1 MRMPEY
7 TPVYVVTGFL
17 DSGKT
22 SLLNQ
27 LLSRRLESGHS
38 LCCIQFEQ
46 GEQALEQ
53 DLIDRGNLDL
63 LHFPVR
69 KLQSGAGMQQVS
81 KQIYDYL
88 LRNDPEELWI
98 EWNGTLPISVLQT
111 LFPPAKKQ
119 DGGTPGDFCQLQ
131 RMLYLADS
139 TKLDALLQQTGG
151 MALEQISASDVIVL
165 RNWGPVSQFKNRKR
179 MLRELNP
186 GVKVLP
192 LNSVGTVE
200 RAMLRPGRQPAFWFL
215 LGIAYFTAA
224 YLTLRMVIGAGGNL
238 ADAVV
243 NVFLGILLQ
252 AFPFL
257 LIGVLLSS
265 AIQIFVSQ
273 QWLHEHFP
281 KHLAGGLLFAALAGF
296 CLPVCDCASV
306 PVFRSLV
313 RKGVPPAAAVTFL
326 MAAPVINPV
335 VILSTWYAFSGDVRI
350 VLCRVGLGLL
360 CAVLIGLTFSRAGKN
375 GLSSSGSGWF
385 SCACGCSVG
394 QAAEGGKLSLYLRHT
409 QTEFFSVGKYLVLG
423 ALVSALFQ
431 TLDRSFPWGNGGDG
445 LFLPLLVLM
454 GMAFFLSLCSSA
466 DAVVARSFAGQFPMG
481 ALMGFMVF
489 GPMMDIK
496 NLILLSGGFSRKF
509 VLRLCLTSFCICGMV
524 VFLSFSTGLERSLL

>member
-335 VILSTWYAFSGDVRI
+335 AILSTWYAFSGDVRI

-375 GLSSSGSGWF
+375 GLSPSGSGWF

-394 QAAEGGKLSLYLRHT
+394 QAAEGGKLSL
-409 QTEFFSVGKYLVLG
+409 
-423 ALVSALFQ
+423 
-431 TLDRSFPWGNGGDG
+431 
-445 LFLPLLVLM
+445 
-454 GMAFFLSLCSSA
+454 
-466 DAVVARSFAGQFPMG
+466 
-481 ALMGFMVF
+481 
-489 GPMMDIK
+489 
-496 NLILLSGGFSRKF
+496 
-509 VLRLCLTSFCICGMV
+509 
-524 VFLSFSTGLERSLL
+524 

>member
-375 GLSSSGSGWF
+375 GLSPSGSGWF

-394 QAAEGGKLSLYLRHT
+394 QAAEGGKLSLYGAPLELHGYNSRQ
-409 QTEFFSVGKYLVLG
+409 QTITVSNEEFYDWLCVFYTDIEQLEGFQVTMTGQVYKNTPVMADNEFVPARLVMACCVADL
-423 ALVSALFQ
+423 S
-431 TLDRSFPWGNGGDG
+431 PCG
-445 LFLPLLVLM
+445 LFCTYGNVSELESDSWVTVTGILYGEQYKGQEEPRLRVT
-454 GMAFFLSLCSSA
+454 S
-466 DAVVARSFAGQFPMG
+466 VVPAKPIEGYIFPY
-481 ALMGFMVF
+481 
-489 GPMMDIK
+489 
-496 NLILLSGGFSRKF
+496 S
-509 VLRLCLTSFCICGMV
+509 
-524 VFLSFSTGLERSLL
+524 

>member
-151 MALEQISASDVIVL
+151 MVLEQISASDVIVL

-360 CAVLIGLTFSRAGKN
+360 CAVLIGLTFSQSRKERLEPVRLRLVFLRLRLFCGAGSRGRKALPLSPPYAN
-375 GLSSSGSGWF
+375 GVFQCWEVPCAGRPGIRPVPDSGQVI
-385 SCACGCSVG
+385 SVG
-394 QAAEGGKLSLYLRHT
+394 ERRGWAVPSSPGADGNGIFSLSLLLRRRGGCQELCRTVPHGGPDGIYGIWPYDGY
-409 QTEFFSVGKYLVLG
+409 QESDP
-423 ALVSALFQ
+423 ALRRLF
-431 TLDRSFPWGNGGDG
+431 
-445 LFLPLLVLM
+445 
-454 GMAFFLSLCSSA
+454 A
-466 DAVVARSFAGQFPMG
+466 
-481 ALMGFMVF
+481 
-489 GPMMDIK
+489 
-496 NLILLSGGFSRKF
+496 
-509 VLRLCLTSFCICGMV
+509 
-524 VFLSFSTGLERSLL
+524 

>member
-1 MRMPEY
+1 M
-7 TPVYVVTGFL
+7 
-17 DSGKT
+17 
-22 SLLNQ
+22 
-27 LLSRRLESGHS
+27 
-38 LCCIQFEQ
+38 
-46 GEQALEQ
+46 
-53 DLIDRGNLDL
+53 
-63 LHFPVR
+63 
-69 KLQSGAGMQQVS
+69 
-81 KQIYDYL
+81 
-88 LRNDPEELWI
+88 
-98 EWNGTLPISVLQT
+98 
-111 LFPPAKKQ
+111 
-119 DGGTPGDFCQLQ
+119 
-131 RMLYLADS
+131 
-139 TKLDALLQQTGG
+139 
-151 MALEQISASDVIVL
+151 
-165 RNWGPVSQFKNRKR
+165 
-179 MLRELNP
+179 
-186 GVKVLP
+186 
-192 LNSVGTVE
+192 
-200 RAMLRPGRQPAFWFL
+200 
-215 LGIAYFTAA
+215 
-224 YLTLRMVIGAGGNL
+224 

-375 GLSSSGSGWF
+375 GLSPSGSGWF
-385 SCACGCSVG
+385 SWACGCSVG

-423 ALVSALFQ
+423 ALVSAC
-431 TLDRSFPWGNGGDG
+431 SSPWTGHFRGGTAG
-445 LFLPLLVLM
+445 M
-454 GMAFFLSLCSSA
+454 GCSFLSWC
-466 DAVVARSFAGQFPMG
+466 
-481 ALMGFMVF
+481 
-489 GPMMDIK
+489 
-496 NLILLSGGFSRKF
+496 
-509 VLRLCLTSFCICGMV
+509 
-524 VFLSFSTGLERSLL
+524 

>member
-1 MRMPEY
+1 
-7 TPVYVVTGFL
+7 
-17 DSGKT
+17 
-22 SLLNQ
+22 
-27 LLSRRLESGHS
+27 
-38 LCCIQFEQ
+38 
-46 GEQALEQ
+46 
-53 DLIDRGNLDL
+53 
-63 LHFPVR
+63 
-69 KLQSGAGMQQVS
+69 
-81 KQIYDYL
+81 
-88 LRNDPEELWI
+88 
-98 EWNGTLPISVLQT
+98 
-111 LFPPAKKQ
+111 
-119 DGGTPGDFCQLQ
+119 
-131 RMLYLADS
+131 
-139 TKLDALLQQTGG
+139 
-151 MALEQISASDVIVL
+151 
-165 RNWGPVSQFKNRKR
+165 
-179 MLRELNP
+179 
-186 GVKVLP
+186 
-192 LNSVGTVE
+192 
-200 RAMLRPGRQPAFWFL
+200 MLRPGRQPACWFL

-335 VILSTWYAFSGDVRI
+335 AILSTWYAFSGDVRI

-375 GLSSSGSGWF
+375 GLSPSGSGWF

>member
-1 MRMPEY
+1 M
-7 TPVYVVTGFL
+7 
-17 DSGKT
+17 
-22 SLLNQ
+22 
-27 LLSRRLESGHS
+27 
-38 LCCIQFEQ
+38 
-46 GEQALEQ
+46 
-53 DLIDRGNLDL
+53 
-63 LHFPVR
+63 
-69 KLQSGAGMQQVS
+69 
-81 KQIYDYL
+81 
-88 LRNDPEELWI
+88 
-98 EWNGTLPISVLQT
+98 
-111 LFPPAKKQ
+111 
-119 DGGTPGDFCQLQ
+119 
-131 RMLYLADS
+131 
-139 TKLDALLQQTGG
+139 
-151 MALEQISASDVIVL
+151 LEQISASDVIVL

-281 KHLAGGLLFAALAGF
+281 KHLAGSLLFAALAGF

-375 GLSSSGSGWF
+375 GLSPAVLWVRQQRAESSPSISAIRKRSFSVLGSTLCWAPWYPPCSRPWTGHF
-385 SCACGCSVG
+385 RGGTAGMGCS
-394 QAAEGGKLSLYLRHT
+394 
-409 QTEFFSVGKYLVLG
+409 
-423 ALVSALFQ
+423 
-431 TLDRSFPWGNGGDG
+431 
-445 LFLPLLVLM
+445 
-454 GMAFFLSLCSSA
+454 FLSWC
-466 DAVVARSFAGQFPMG
+466 
-481 ALMGFMVF
+481 
-489 GPMMDIK
+489 
-496 NLILLSGGFSRKF
+496 
-509 VLRLCLTSFCICGMV
+509 
-524 VFLSFSTGLERSLL
+524 